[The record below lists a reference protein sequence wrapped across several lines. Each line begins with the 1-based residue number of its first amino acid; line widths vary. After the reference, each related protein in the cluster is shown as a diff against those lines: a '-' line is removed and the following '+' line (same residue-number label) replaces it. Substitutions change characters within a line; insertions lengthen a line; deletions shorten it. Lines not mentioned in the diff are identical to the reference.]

1 MIRRPPRST
10 RTDTLFPYT
19 TLYRS
24 NEHGYPGTEPDGA
37 AAGLFFRNT
46 LFQFLLGTDE
56 FTASG
61 NHAFRAAP
69 GSRIQRIRR
78 CERRN
83 VIEISIIF
91 IVSEDEDGFFPAFW
105 VLGEDVQDLGN
116 IPGAVPG
123 SAGMI

>member
-1 MIRRPPRST
+1 MIEYLGANSST
-10 RTDTLFPYT
+10 SGAG
-19 TLYRS
+19 RS
-24 NEHGYPGTEPDGA
+24 NDHGYPVTEPDGA

-56 FTASG
+56 FTASV

-91 IVSEDEDGFFPAFW
+91 IVSEDEDGLDRTSTRLNSSNYCTSRMPS
-105 VLGEDVQDLGN
+105 
-116 IPGAVPG
+116 
-123 SAGMI
+123 SA